1 MSEVIDMNS
10 NKRSTAVDAIRGLSL
25 LGILMANMLIFQY
38 GMFGKDE
45 LHFFQPSTLDLIS
58 HDMLK
63 VFVEGS
69 FMPIFTFLFGYS
81 MIKMRESL
89 IGKGLKY
96 GRSFFRRSVLLIVL
110 GLLHSTFIWEGDILL
125 FYGAIGLF
133 LVLFVKR
140 KAKTIMIWGILLL
153 ALMTVFGYGSMEPGA
168 GEAERMENYVKQSI
182 EVYGNGTFSEILNF
196 RTTEEMPI
204 DLPDWLMLLVI
215 LIAPLMSAPM
225 FLFGMVA
232 AKRGRFLHPSIE
244 IKLYLRWSL
253 LVPVGLGLKTAG
265 VMLGSTH
272 SWSGVFTML
281 GGPLLALGYIHLF
294 ASLYAFSSKQSI
306 IIRAFEAVGRMSLTN
321 YLTQSMVCVLIFYGF
336 GLGMFGKL
344 GVLQGTLLAIL
355 IYSVLATGSLL
366 WLKRFRSGPIERLLR
381 IGTYWSW
388 SGRAKP
394 KAVVPAAAL
403 PAAEF
408 PAEGP
413 PAT

>member
-1 MSEVIDMNS
+1 MNS

-45 LHFFQPSTLDLIS
+45 LHLFQPSTLDLIS

-96 GRSFFRRSVLLIVL
+96 GRSFFRRSVLLIIL
-110 GLLHSTFIWEGDILL
+110 GWLHSTFIWEGDILL

-133 LVLFVKR
+133 LLLFVKR
-140 KAKTIMIWGILLL
+140 KAKTILIWGILFLTL
-153 ALMTVFGYGSMEPGA
+153 FAIFGYGSMEPA
-168 GEAERMENYVKQSI
+168 TGETERMENYVKQSI
-182 EVYGNGTFSEILNF
+182 EVYGNGTFSEIVNF
-196 RTTEEMPI
+196 RSTEEMPI

-232 AKRGRFLHPSIE
+232 AKRGRFLHPSNE

-272 SWSGVFTML
+272 GLSGIFMML

-294 ASLYAFSSKQSI
+294 ASLYAFSSKQSV

-321 YLTQSMVCVLIFYGF
+321 YLTQSVVCVLIFYGF

-344 GVLQGTLLAIL
+344 GVLQGALLAIL
-355 IYSVLATGSLL
+355 IYAVLATGSLL
-366 WLKRFRSGPIERLLR
+366 WLKRFHGGPIERLLR

-394 KAVVPAAAL
+394 KAMMPAAAI
-403 PAAEF
+403 PTAEF
-408 PAEGP
+408 TAEGP

>member
-1 MSEVIDMNS
+1 MNS

-45 LHFFQPSTLDLIS
+45 LHYFQPSTLDQIS

-89 IGKGLKY
+89 INKGLKY

-110 GLLHSTFIWEGDILL
+110 GLLHSIFIWEGDILL

-140 KAKTIMIWGILLL
+140 KVKTIMIWGVLLL
-153 ALMTVFGYGSMEPGA
+153 TLVSLFGYGSVEPVA
-168 GEAERMENYVKQSI
+168 GETERMESYVKQSI
-182 EVYGNGTFSEILNF
+182 EVYGSGTYSEILNF
-196 RTTEEMPI
+196 RSTEEMPI

-232 AKRGRFLHPSIE
+232 AKRGRFLHPSME
-244 IKLYLRWSL
+244 IKLYLRWAL
-253 LVPVGLGLKTAG
+253 LVPVGLGLKTAA
-265 VMLGSTH
+265 VMLGTTH

-281 GGPLLALGYIHLF
+281 GGPLLALGYLYLF
-294 ASLYAFSSKQSI
+294 ASLYAFSSQQSI
-306 IIRAFEAVGRMSLTN
+306 VIRAFEAVGRMSLTN
-321 YLTQSMVCVLIFYGF
+321 YLSQSVVCVLIFYGF
-336 GLGMFGKL
+336 GLGLFGKL
-344 GVLQGTLLAIL
+344 GVLQGTLLAVL
-355 IYSVLATGSLL
+355 IYSVLAAGSLL
-366 WLKRFRSGPIERLLR
+366 WLKRFRSGPVERLLR
-381 IGTYWSW
+381 MGTYWSW

-394 KAVVPAAAL
+394 KEAAPVAAL
-403 PAAEF
+403 PAAEL
-408 PAEGP
+408 PGDGP

>member
-1 MSEVIDMNS
+1 MNS
-10 NKRSTAVDAIRGLSL
+10 NKRSTAVDGIRGLSL

-58 HDMLK
+58 HDLLK

-89 IGKGLKY
+89 IGRGLKY
-96 GRSFFRRSVLLIVL
+96 GRSFLRRSVLLIIL
-110 GLLHSTFIWEGDILL
+110 GWLHSTFIWEGDILL

-133 LVLFVKR
+133 LLLFVKR
-140 KAKTIMIWGILLL
+140 KAKTILIWGILFLTL
-153 ALMTVFGYGSMEPGA
+153 FAIFGYGSMEPA
-168 GEAERMENYVKQSI
+168 TGETERMENYVKQSI
-182 EVYGNGTFSEILNF
+182 EVYGNGTFSEIVNF
-196 RTTEEMPI
+196 RSTEEMPI

-232 AKRGRFLHPSIE
+232 AKRGRFLHPSKE

-265 VMLGSTH
+265 VMLGSTDN
-272 SWSGVFTML
+272 WSGVFTMI

-294 ASLYAFSSKQSI
+294 ASLYAFSSKQSV

-321 YLTQSMVCVLIFYGF
+321 YLTQSVVCVLIFYGF

-344 GVLQGTLLAIL
+344 GVLQGALLAIL

-388 SGRAKP
+388 SGRVKP
-394 KAVVPAAAL
+394 KAMKPAAAV

-408 PAEGP
+408 PADGP
-413 PAT
+413 TAT